1 MASLHL
7 GSQRCPKGT
16 VAIVRAT
23 KEDLLMEKYI
33 PSHPGS
39 HMETEDSPESADI
52 PGQNL
57 FSLAEISVVA
67 ASGADLNN
75 VQTGWMKF
83 DSHLFFFIPTRTWTG
98 IKRQV
103 AIIFC
108 AQALHKTQTRE
119 TGGWGSTVNKLDIGR
134 DHYSLHCYQTLT
146 QWLGEARFSAPFNTP
161 TPEMGSGH
169 HPSEGLWK
177 VASMTHLRASLPF
190 SSTMFVDPDNY
201 DSFFVRRTRMLRCNL
216 R

>member
-1 MASLHL
+1 
-7 GSQRCPKGT
+7 
-16 VAIVRAT
+16 
-23 KEDLLMEKYI
+23 
-33 PSHPGS
+33 
-39 HMETEDSPESADI
+39 METEDSPESADI
-52 PGQNL
+52 PGQNVGQNSFELNDLISSFTQVSSTLPIGSPIQSSQYGGAQTFTDLTIIQDQANAWMRLVAVSRLSHELKSWL
-57 FSLAEISVVA
+57 FSC
-67 ASGADLNN
+67 
-75 VQTGWMKF
+75 
-83 DSHLFFFIPTRTWTG
+83 R
-98 IKRQV
+98 
-103 AIIFC
+103 
-108 AQALHKTQTRE
+108 TQTRE